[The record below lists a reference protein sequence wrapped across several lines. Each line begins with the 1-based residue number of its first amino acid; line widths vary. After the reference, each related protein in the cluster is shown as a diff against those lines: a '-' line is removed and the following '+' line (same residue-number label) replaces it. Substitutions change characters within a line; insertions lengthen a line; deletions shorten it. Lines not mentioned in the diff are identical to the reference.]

1 MKKILMML
9 FILGSMGFLSA
20 QDKKAK
26 EGSHLNF
33 DSIKSVLKNDFLTEE
48 ARKNRAGE
56 IEKNEAARKKKEG
69 LYNAPD
75 RSDFWTF
82 FSEYWLVKNATIL
95 KWDFEK
101 PDYALDDSFK
111 YFLEKLGYYE
121 KRFRIL
127 MVNTPNITHFA
138 LPADPNEYVFI
149 ISVPFIRTLDLTKLE
164 ISLLLFED
172 MLRADNGYFVQAVST
187 NELRDLIG
195 KNFYGKKVNLKTLK
209 NLETKYDEII
219 FDKGFNF
226 QQQFAITKK
235 MDHILKTDLQLW
247 NLYYKMLQ
255 KIDDLVKSNVLYR
268 KYNQIYP
275 SPELQMNWL
284 RPKKTIR

>member
-1 MKKILMML
+1 MRKMILIVILFSLSSVAQEKK
-9 FILGSMGFLSA
+9 
-20 QDKKAK
+20 K
-26 EGSHLNF
+26 SHLDF

-48 ARKNRAGE
+48 ARKNRKQEVELDKA
-56 IEKNEAARKKKEG
+56 KLAKKKG
-69 LYNAPD
+69 QYNSPD

-82 FSEYWLVKNATIL
+82 FTEYWLVKNATIL

-111 YFLEKLGYYE
+111 FFLEKLGYYE
-121 KRFRIL
+121 KTFRIL
-127 MVNTPNITHFA
+127 LVNTPNITHFA
-138 LPADPNEYVFI
+138 LPSNPNEYLFI
-149 ISVPFIRTLDLTKLE
+149 VSVPFIRTLDLTKLE

-172 MLRADNGYFVQAVST
+172 MLRADSGYFVKYVST
-187 NELRDLIG
+187 DDLRQLVG
-195 KNFYGKKVNLKTLK
+195 KNFYDKKKINLKTLK
-209 NLETKYDEII
+209 NLATKYDEII

-226 QQQFAITKK
+226 QQQFTITKK

-247 NLYYKMLQ
+247 NMYYKMLQ
-255 KIDDLVKSNVLYR
+255 KIDDLVKSNVLYK

-284 RPKKTIR
+284 RPKKTIQ

>member
-1 MKKILMML
+1 MKKFVLIVILFSL
-9 FILGSMGFLSA
+9 CASA
-20 QDKKAK
+20 EDKKK
-26 EGSHLNF
+26 SHLDF

-48 ARKNRAGE
+48 ARKNRKQELELDKA
-56 IEKNEAARKKKEG
+56 KLAKKKG
-69 LYNAPD
+69 QYNAPD

-82 FSEYWLVKNATIL
+82 FTEYWLVKNATIL

-111 YFLEKLGYYE
+111 FFLEKLGYYE
-121 KRFRIL
+121 KTFRIL
-127 MVNTPNITHFA
+127 LVNTPNITHFA
-138 LPADPNEYVFI
+138 LPSDPNEYLFI

-172 MLRADNGYFVQAVST
+172 MLRADNGYFVQYVSSDD
-187 NELRDLIG
+187 LRQLVG
-195 KNFYGKKVNLKTLK
+195 KNFFDKKKINLKTLK
-209 NLETKYDEII
+209 NLSTKYDEII

-247 NLYYKMLQ
+247 NMYYKMLQ
-255 KIDDLVKSNVLYR
+255 KIDDLVKSNVLYK

-284 RPKKTIR
+284 RPKKTIQ

>member
-1 MKKILMML
+1 MKRIILIAVFFSL
-9 FILGSMGFLSA
+9 IA
-20 QDKKAK
+20 NAEEKKK
-26 EGSHLNF
+26 SHLDF

-48 ARKNRAGE
+48 ARKNRKQE
-56 IEKNEAARKKKEG
+56 IEQDKAKLAKKKG

-82 FSEYWLVKNATIL
+82 FTEYWLVKNATIL

-111 YFLEKLGYYE
+111 FFLEKLGYYE
-121 KRFRIL
+121 KTFRIL
-127 MVNTPNITHFA
+127 LVNTPNITHFA
-138 LPADPNEYVFI
+138 LPSDPNEYLFI
-149 ISVPFIRTLDLTKLE
+149 VSVPFIRTLDLTKLE

-172 MLRADNGYFVQAVST
+172 MLRADNGYFVQYVST
-187 NELRDLIG
+187 DDLRQLVG
-195 KNFYGKKVNLKTLK
+195 KNFFDKKKINLKTLK
-209 NLETKYDEII
+209 NLSTKYDEII

-247 NLYYKMLQ
+247 NMYYKMLQ
-255 KIDDLVKSNVLYR
+255 KIDDLVKSNVLYK

-284 RPKKTIR
+284 RPKKTIQ